1 MRYLVR
7 QKGYIAEEDIQ
18 KRLEN
23 LEYIMN
29 LVKKFEK
36 KIGEEKIKRVQM
48 RKEKRKE
55 RKSN

>member
-1 MRYLVR
+1 
-7 QKGYIAEEDIQ
+7 
-18 KRLEN
+18 
-23 LEYIMN
+23 MN

>member
-23 LEYIMN
+23 LKYIMD

-36 KIGEEKIKRVQM
+36 KIREEKIKRVQM

>member
-18 KRLEN
+18 KRSEN
-23 LEYIMN
+23 LEYIMD

-36 KIGEEKIKRVQM
+36 KIREEKIKRVQM